1 MNSEPPSIG
10 ELSRRLNEVH
20 NSIQQLVS
28 QDLYVAEQRAGL
40 RRFTKIE
47 RDIDALR
54 RRLDE
59 DLKTVAVRLD
69 LREREHGSNWRM
81 GVYFG
86 FIPTALLLI
95 SLLVQVWLTVQE
107 NH

>member
-1 MNSEPPSIG
+1 MNSDPPSIG
-10 ELSRRLNEVH
+10 ELTRRLNEMY
-20 NSIQQLVS
+20 NSIQRLVS
-28 QDLYVAEQRAGL
+28 QDLYIAEQRAGL

-47 RDIDALR
+47 HDIDALR
-54 RRLDE
+54 GRLDA
-59 DLKTVAVRLD
+59 DIKALTTRLD
-69 LREREHGSNWRM
+69 SRDRERGSNWRM
-81 GVYFG
+81 GIYFG